1 MHLSVTSLV
10 LVLAA
15 LCPPGGSDPARAA
28 APGLVLNEFLAGPA
42 SDWNA
47 SGAVSTRDD
56 EWVEVFNGGATAVD
70 LSSFLI
76 TDSDRL
82 PRYAFSGT
90 LEPGGWRIVFG
101 SESYAWEKAQGYP
114 AYGLSLGNSGD
125 TVMLW
130 QVAGAETLLV
140 DSYVYK
146 SHEAAA
152 DRSVGRRVDG
162 GDWALFD
169 GLDPYSGTTPPLGT
183 GCVPS
188 PAASNLCG
196 DTPALTPTWGRIK
209 SLYSR

>member
-15 LCPPGGSDPARAA
+15 LCPPGGSDPVRAA

-42 SDWNA
+42 SDWNG

-56 EWVEVFNGGATAVD
+56 EWVEVYNGGATAVD
-70 LSSFLI
+70 LSSFLL

-82 PRYAFSGT
+82 PRYAFGGT

-101 SESYAWEKAQGYP
+101 SDSYAWEKAQGYP

-152 DRSVGRRVDG
+152 DRSAGRRVDG
-162 GDWALFD
+162 GEWALFD
-169 GLDPYSGTTPPLGT
+169 GLDPYSGTTPPLAT

-188 PAASNLCG
+188 PAATNLCG
-196 DTPALTPTWGRIK
+196 DTPAPTPTWGRIK
-209 SLYSR
+209 SLYAR

>member
-1 MHLSVTSLV
+1 M
-10 LVLAA
+10 
-15 LCPPGGSDPARAA
+15 
-28 APGLVLNEFLAGPA
+28 
-42 SDWNA
+42 
-47 SGAVSTRDD
+47 
-56 EWVEVFNGGATAVD
+56 D
-70 LSSFLI
+70 LSSFLL

-82 PRYAFSGT
+82 PRYAFGGT

-101 SESYAWEKAQGYP
+101 SDSYAWEKAQGYP

-152 DRSVGRRVDG
+152 DRSAGRRVDG
-162 GDWALFD
+162 GEWALFD
-169 GLDPYSGTTPPLGT
+169 GLDPYSGTTPPLAT

-188 PAASNLCG
+188 PGATQPVRRHPGADADLG
-196 DTPALTPTWGRIK
+196 EDQEPVRALTAGWGGGPTAAPDAAGMPLPAALTVGRPRP
-209 SLYSR
+209 YSPPSPLTCGSGGTGRRTRFRV